1 MSLVKPLMHF
11 DRAIAPSSKIMFF
24 LNIFI
29 MKRIPYRRS
38 KKRKVIPSNPAMPH
52 EIDSAPISLILFFL
66 EKLKIRKK
74 SFTLNL
80 FPSE

>member
-1 MSLVKPLMHF
+1 
-11 DRAIAPSSKIMFF
+11 
-24 LNIFI
+24 
-29 MKRIPYRRS
+29 
-38 KKRKVIPSNPAMPH
+38 VIPSNPAMPH